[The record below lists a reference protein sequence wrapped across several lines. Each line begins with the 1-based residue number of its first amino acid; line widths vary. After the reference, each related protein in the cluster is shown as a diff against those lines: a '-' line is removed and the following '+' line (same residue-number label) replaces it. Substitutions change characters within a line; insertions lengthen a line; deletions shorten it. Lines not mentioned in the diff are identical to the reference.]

1 MKDKSARILAIIAL
15 VFIVIFSVMLVM
27 TLIDYR
33 MLGGSVGFIALGTGV
48 FALVIFFALKA
59 DGRGFSMTKINNEI
73 EMQKLEEAM
82 KAREAEEN
90 SKNSKN
96 SEDSKNSEK
105 SEELAE
111 KSDSDEE
118 KE

>member
-1 MKDKSARILAIIAL
+1 MKDRPARILAIIAL
-15 VFIVIFSVMLVM
+15 VFIGIFSVMLVL

-73 EMQKLEEAM
+73 EMQKLENAM
-82 KAREAEEN
+82 KEQKARENAENAQNADAEETAEE
-90 SKNSKN
+90 SDADEKN
-96 SEDSKNSEK
+96 E
-105 SEELAE
+105 
-111 KSDSDEE
+111 
-118 KE
+118 

>member
-1 MKDKSARILAIIAL
+1 MKDRPARILAIIAL
-15 VFIVIFSVMLVM
+15 VFIGIFSVMLVL

-73 EMQKLEEAM
+73 EMQKLENAM
-82 KAREAEEN
+82 KEQEARGNAENAQNADAEETAEE
-90 SKNSKN
+90 SDADEKN
-96 SEDSKNSEK
+96 E
-105 SEELAE
+105 
-111 KSDSDEE
+111 
-118 KE
+118 

>member
-1 MKDKSARILAIIAL
+1 MKDKPARILAIIAL
-15 VFIVIFSVMLVM
+15 VFIGIFSVMLVL

-73 EMQKLEEAM
+73 EMQKLENAM
-82 KAREAEEN
+82 KEQEARENAENAQNADAEETAEE
-90 SKNSKN
+90 SDADEKN
-96 SEDSKNSEK
+96 E
-105 SEELAE
+105 
-111 KSDSDEE
+111 
-118 KE
+118 